1 MSEAAQLPVVVY
13 DGECAFCRRQIARI
27 RRYDRHGRFECVPR
41 QTPGLTDRFPALG
54 QGGFDTGMRLIV
66 PDGRIYVGADSVY
79 QISRQ
84 LAVFRWFAWLYR
96 VPGVHVLARAVYGWI
111 AARRRSLGRR
121 CDDGACSVPV
131 RPNGAKHKE

>member
-1 MSEAAQLPVVVY
+1 MSEADRRPVVVY
-13 DGECAFCRRQIARI
+13 DGECPFCRRQIARI
-27 RRYDRHGRFECVPR
+27 RKYDRHGRFECVPR

-54 QGGFDTGMRLIV
+54 VGGFDTGMRLIV
-66 PDGRIYVGADSVY
+66 PDGQIYVGADSVY

-96 VPGVHVLARAVYGWI
+96 VPGVQRLARGVYFWV

-121 CDDGACSVPV
+121 CNDDACSVPV
-131 RPNGAKHKE
+131 QPDGSERGE

>member
-1 MSEAAQLPVVVY
+1 MSEAARHPVVVY
-13 DGECAFCRRQIARI
+13 DGECPFCRRQIARI
-27 RRYDRHGRFECVPR
+27 RKYDRHGRFECVPR
-41 QTPGLTDRFPALG
+41 QTPGLTGRFPALG

-96 VPGVHVLARAVYGWI
+96 VPGVHGLARAVYGWI

-121 CDDGACSVPV
+121 CNDGACSVPF
-131 RPNGAKHKE
+131 RPNGPKRSE